1 MAADAIKTVSHAL
14 EAGLAEKGEKAAV
27 WAYKS
32 DYKDFIR
39 MYVVSEYFRGMP
51 EKQRLDE
58 IYSILESHGAKA
70 WVDKISLCIAMTRR
84 EYDREFGG
92 DVWLG
97 GLGEASRVTKA
108 RPSRGLARSRGRH

>member
-14 EAGLAEKGEKAAV
+14 ETGLAEKGEKVTV

-39 MYVVSEYFRGMP
+39 MYVMSEYFRGMP

-58 IYSILESHGAKA
+58 IYSMLESHGARA
-70 WVDKISLCIAMTRR
+70 FVGKISLCIAMTKR
-84 EYDREFGG
+84 EYQQEFGG

-97 GLGEASRVTKA
+97 DLPHACQDMKPPRVH
-108 RPSRGLARSRGRH
+108 RQERSHDRN